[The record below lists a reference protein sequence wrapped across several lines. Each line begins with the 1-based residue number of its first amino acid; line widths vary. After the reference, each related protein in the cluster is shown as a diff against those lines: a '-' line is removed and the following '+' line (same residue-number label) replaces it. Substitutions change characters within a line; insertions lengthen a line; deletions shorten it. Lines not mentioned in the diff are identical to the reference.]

1 MNLTHLTPA
10 RKTCDALE
18 AAGFPQDT
26 VFGWTVPADRAH
38 GSRVVF
44 RQTGAGLGGS
54 EGSGAPTLSEMLA
67 HLPAHLDFPL
77 PHPIFGTMERGH
89 TLEVRFG
96 ERVQIGYHALGS
108 HEVQHRIEHESAVEA
123 AARLYLALRAAG
135 RVRGARACDADV
147 AEGVE
152 HLARAA

>member
-1 MNLTHLTPA
+1 MNLMHLTPA
-10 RKTCDALE
+10 IETCDALE

-26 VFGWTVPADRAH
+26 LFGWTAQTDRVQDA
-38 GSRVVF
+38 RVAP
-44 RQTGAGLGGS
+44 RRTGAGVGGY

-77 PHPIFGTMERGH
+77 PHPIFGTMERKH

-96 ERVQIGYHALGS
+96 ERVEIGYHTLGS
-108 HEVQHRIEHESAVEA
+108 HEVQHRTEHESAVEA
-123 AARLYLALRAAG
+123 AARLYLALRTAG
-135 RVRGARACDADV
+135 RVRGARAHGAGFD
-147 AEGVE
+147 EIVE

>member
-10 RKTCDALE
+10 NETCDALE
-18 AAGFPQDT
+18 AAGFSQDT
-26 VFGWTVPADRAH
+26 VFGWTGDRRY
-38 GSRVVF
+38 GSRVAL
-44 RQTGAGLGGS
+44 RHTGEGLKGN

-67 HLPAHLDFPL
+67 HLPVHLDFPL
-77 PHPIFGTMERGH
+77 PHPIFGTMERKH

-96 ERVQIGYHALGS
+96 ERVEIGYHALGS
-108 HEVQHRIEHESAVEA
+108 REVQHRIEHESAVEA

-135 RVRGARACDADV
+135 RVRGERVYREDATED
-147 AEGVE
+147 VE

>member
-1 MNLTHLTPA
+1 MNITHLTPA
-10 RKTCDALE
+10 HETCDALE

-26 VFGWTVPADRAH
+26 LFGWTAQTDRVT
-38 GSRVVF
+38 GPRVAP
-44 RQTGAGLGGS
+44 RRTGAGRGGN

-77 PHPIFGTMERGH
+77 PHPIFGTMERKH

-96 ERVQIGYHALGS
+96 ERVEIGYHTLGS

-123 AARLYLALRAAG
+123 AARLYLSLRVAG
-135 RVRGARACDADV
+135 RVRGARAYGADV
-147 AEGVE
+147 AEGIE
-152 HLARAA
+152 HLSRAA